1 MDDTETREPAEG
13 DTYTHERTFTTEEV
27 RLFAEVTGDDQ
38 PIHTEPD
45 DRGRL
50 VVQGLLTATLP
61 TKIGGDLQVLASG
74 MEFSF
79 RRRVY
84 TGQRVACEWTNTAL
98 EPVEGRERDRIEA
111 EVVCRA
117 EGEVVLTAEIAGLV

>member
-1 MDDTETREPAEG
+1 MEPTEG
-13 DTYTHERTFTTEEV
+13 DTHTYERTFTREDV
-27 RLFAEVTGDDQ
+27 RQFAGVTGDDQ

-45 DRGRL
+45 EQGRL
-50 VVQGLLTATLP
+50 VVHGLLTATLP
-61 TKIGGDLQVLASG
+61 TKIGGDLQVLASD

-84 TGQRVACEWTNTAL
+84 TGQRVVCEWTNTSV

-111 EVVCRA
+111 NVECRA
-117 EGEVVLTAEIAGLV
+117 EGKVVLTGEISGLV